1 MRVSTAISSVFGWTR
16 IRTFALAA
24 GLGSLIALTRIS
36 LQTAFGPNAPFLLAW
51 PGMMLAAFIGGFW
64 PTIFVAGVGFL
75 VGQWVLETAE
85 ARPMGP
91 GAIIVYG
98 AFALVFAIAG
108 GARQRGLRRAQAQ
121 AQRMAELQR
130 QMVRVSRLNA
140 MGEMAGSLAHELN
153 QPLTA
158 IANYLNA
165 AEQLLGREDVP
176 APRVSELVRKAGDQ
190 AVRAGR
196 IVARARASLDRGEI
210 VAVEESVPDLVQEAV
225 EVARAGI
232 ARDSVVIRY
241 EFDRAADR
249 VLADRLQVQQVI
261 LNLVRNAV
269 EAMAERTRRELKIA
283 ARAAEPGL
291 VQLSV
296 ADTGPGISPEVADRL
311 FQPFVTGKPDGMG
324 VGLSISRNIVE
335 SHGGRMWV
343 EGNADGGAT
352 FHFTLKRAGREA

>member
-1 MRVSTAISSVFGWTR
+1 
-16 IRTFALAA
+16 
-24 GLGSLIALTRIS
+24 
-36 LQTAFGPNAPFLLAW
+36 
-51 PGMMLAAFIGGFW
+51 MMLAAFIGGFW

-91 GAIIVYG
+91 GAIVIYA
-98 AFALVFAIAG
+98 AFALAFAIAG
-108 GARQRGLRRAQAQ
+108 AARQRGLRRAQAQ
-121 AQRMAELQR
+121 ADRMAELQR

-165 AEQLLGREDVP
+165 AEQLLGREDAP
-176 APRVSELVRKAGDQ
+176 GPRVSELIRKAGDQ

-196 IVARARASLDRGEI
+196 IVARARSSLDRGEI
-210 VAVEESVPDLVQEAV
+210 VASEESVAALVTEAV

-241 EFDRAADR
+241 EFDRTVDR

-269 EAMAERTRRELKIA
+269 EAMAERSRRELKIA

-311 FQPFVTGKPDGMG
+311 FQPFVTAKPDGMG
-324 VGLSISRNIVE
+324 VGLSKI
-335 SHGGRMWV
+335 GRAHV
-343 EGNADGGAT
+343 
-352 FHFTLKRAGREA
+352 